1 MCHLAV
7 VEDEAKDQETLRC
20 YFSQYST
27 EKSTPLEVTYFSDA
41 ESFLASFQL
50 GLFDLV
56 LMDIELKA
64 KNGLE
69 ASKEMRAI
77 DNDVVLVF
85 MTNLAQYALE
95 GYKVNAFD
103 YLVKPISYFDFSLRL
118 EKALERVVKR
128 KKSKVLIFEN
138 GRKVVL
144 SLNDIFYVEVYGHLL
159 IYHSKE
165 GNFRTYGTLKDI
177 SKELS
182 GNGFS
187 LCNSCFL
194 VNLAYV
200 KGVEGFSVQVGP
212 DDLLISHPKRKSFLE
227 ELNRYLGG

>member
-7 VEDEAKDQETLRC
+7 VEDEAKDQETLRG
-20 YFSQYST
+20 YFAKYAE
-27 EKSTPLEVTYFSDA
+27 EKSARLEVSYFGDA
-41 ESFLASFQL
+41 ESFLSSFQL
-50 GLFDLV
+50 GLYDLV
-56 LMDIELKA
+56 LMDIELQA

-69 ASKEMRAI
+69 ASKEMRAV
-77 DNDVVLVF
+77 DSDVVLVF

-118 EKALERVVKR
+118 EKALERVGKR

-144 SLNDIFYVEVYGHLL
+144 PLNDIFYIEVYGHLL
-159 IYHSKE
+159 IYHAKE

-182 GNGFS
+182 SNGFS

-200 KGVEGFSVQVGP
+200 KSVAGFTANVGP
-212 DDLLISHPKRKSFLE
+212 DELLISHPKRKSFLE